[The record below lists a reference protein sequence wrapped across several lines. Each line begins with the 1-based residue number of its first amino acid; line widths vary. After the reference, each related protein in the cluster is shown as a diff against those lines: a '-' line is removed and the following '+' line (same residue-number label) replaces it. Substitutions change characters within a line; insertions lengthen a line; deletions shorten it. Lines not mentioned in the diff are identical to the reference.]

1 MYKPA
6 DYFSDSEEE
15 YDEYDND
22 GFDFFSPNVKF
33 YGFLKIFLFFKKHK
47 FVSG

>member
-6 DYFSDSEEE
+6 DYFSDSEED
-15 YDEYDND
+15 YDEYDQY

-33 YGFLKIFLFFKKHK
+33 YCFF
-47 FVSG
+47 